1 LTAKAVASTS
11 FSIDP
16 REWALLKKL
25 YPEVPDEQLELFVMR
40 AKKAGL
46 DPFAQQIYLLQRKT
60 KDKATGKW
68 IPSWNTLVGIDGL
81 RVIADRTE
89 AYAPGKAPEFQED
102 AQGRLISATAYVMK
116 LVRDK
121 WFEVSASAFYEEYVQ
136 IKDGQPMAMW
146 QKMPRSQLA
155 KCAEAAAL
163 RRAFPG
169 ETFGLY
175 ETAEVSTDTE
185 TTPTETTP
193 YVHPVRPAPA
203 QPPKAPARQSNPSG
217 TFAVI
222 NSEVRTNAKGTPYL
236 FLRLGAPSGVEIDA
250 IMITDNCAD
259 AEIALAPGALVQG
272 ALSPHPSK
280 KPDAPQVFT
289 LAETQ

>member
-1 LTAKAVASTS
+1 MTAKAATSASIPG
-11 FSIDP
+11 IDP

-25 YPEVPDEQLELFVMR
+25 YPEVPDEQLELFMMR

-60 KDKATGKW
+60 KDKATGQW
-68 IPSWNTLVGIDGL
+68 IPSWNILVGIDGL

-102 AQGRLISATAYVMK
+102 AQGRLFSATAYVMK

-121 WFEVSASAFYEEYVQ
+121 WFEVSASAYYNEYVQ
-136 IKDGQPMAMW
+136 MKDGQPMAMW

-169 ETFGLY
+169 ETFGLF
-175 ETAEVSTDTE
+175 ETAELSAE
-185 TTPTETTP
+185 TETTP
-193 YVHPVRPAPA
+193 YAHPAPSGPA
-203 QPPKAPARQSNPSG
+203 QHTKVPANQPSSSG
-217 TFAVI
+217 TFVVV
-222 NSEVRTNAKGTPYL
+222 NSEIRKNNKGTPYL
-236 FLRLGAPSGVEIDA
+236 SLRLETSNGVEVDA
-250 IMITDNCAD
+250 IMVTDNCAD
-259 AEIALAPGALVQG
+259 AEMALPPGVLVQG
-272 ALSPHPSK
+272 TLSPHPSK

-289 LAETQ
+289 LVEVL